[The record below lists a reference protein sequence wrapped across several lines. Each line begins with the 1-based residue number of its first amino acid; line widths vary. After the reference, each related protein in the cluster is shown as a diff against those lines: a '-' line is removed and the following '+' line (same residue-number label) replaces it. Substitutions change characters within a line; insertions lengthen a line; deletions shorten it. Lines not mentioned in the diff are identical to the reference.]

1 MGPKVFAV
9 LFSAFATAAI
19 GGSAINKQLMG
30 SLGFD
35 AIFKVLA
42 ALSVLAGVTV
52 GALGDA

>member
-52 GALGDA
+52 GALGDV